1 MENGTQNNN
10 VEEVKDT
17 GNIKFSNLIS
27 ASITDTAIMLII
39 SGVLFFVLQVIL
51 RIAGYNILKP
61 YIGTFVLMV
70 FVVVSIFY
78 SPIIRAK
85 KAATIGEKGSKLEV
99 VKKETV

>member
-1 MENGTQNNN
+1 MENGTENNN

-51 RIAGYNILKP
+51 RVAGYNILKP
-61 YIGTFVLMV
+61 YIGTFVLII
-70 FVVVSIFY
+70 FVVVSILY
-78 SPIIRAK
+78 SPIIRVK